1 MGNEIETD
9 YQKAHRPVTLL
20 LKLQI
25 LFCQNVGLVF
35 GILLMFVLGK
45 YGDDLTDAL
54 PFH

>member
-1 MGNEIETD
+1 MGNEIEKD
-9 YQKAHRPVTLL
+9 YHKTHQSVTLK

-25 LFCQNVGLVF
+25 LFCQNIGLVF

-45 YGDDLTDAL
+45 YGEQLTDSL